1 MFFFYSLVC
10 GDVCGKF
17 NVLYGRVRNVLKKN
31 KDFEV
36 KQEREKKNSCIIIL
50 ILDSVP
56 LNKYRDVT
64 TCTVQKSYYKKGFLS
79 GFLSKKKKSMW
90 AGTFFFSVSSAFF
103 NHCPSN
109 AFFTN

>member
-1 MFFFYSLVC
+1 MC

-36 KQEREKKNSCIIIL
+36 KQEREQKNSCIIIL

-79 GFLSKKKKSMW
+79 GFLSPQKKSLW
-90 AGTFFFSVSSAFF
+90 AGAFFFSVSSAFF

>member
-1 MFFFYSLVC
+1 MIFFYSLVC

-17 NVLYGRVRNVLKKN
+17 NVLYGRIRNVLKKN

-79 GFLSKKKKSMW
+79 GFLSKKKKHV
-90 AGTFFFSVSSAFF
+90 GRRFLFFRFF
-103 NHCPSN
+103 CL
-109 AFFTN
+109 F

>member
-36 KQEREKKNSCIIIL
+36 KQERERENSCIVMYHL
-50 ILDSVP
+50 INIAMLP
-56 LNKYRDVT
+56 HALCR
-64 TCTVQKSYYKKGFLS
+64 
-79 GFLSKKKKSMW
+79 LSKIMLLQKRFLVWISLQKKKSVW
-90 AGTFFFSVSSAFF
+90 AGAYFFSVSSAFF

>member
-17 NVLYGRVRNVLKKN
+17 NVLFGRVRNVLKKN

-36 KQEREKKNSCIIIL
+36 KKEREKKNSCIIIL

-90 AGTFFFSVSSAFF
+90 AGAFFFSVSSAFF

-109 AFFTN
+109 TFFTK

>member
-56 LNKYRDVT
+56 LNKYRDVI

-79 GFLSKKKKSMW
+79 VFLSKNKKKHV
-90 AGTFFFSVSSAFF
+90 GRRFLFFRFF
-103 NHCPSN
+103 CL
-109 AFFTN
+109 F

>member
-36 KQEREKKNSCIIIL
+36 KQERERKNSCIVIL
-50 ILDSVP
+50 ILGSVP
-56 LNKYRDVT
+56 LNKYFDVT
-64 TCTVQKSYYKKGFLS
+64 TCTVQIK
-79 GFLSKKKKSMW
+79 
-90 AGTFFFSVSSAFF
+90 
-103 NHCPSN
+103 
-109 AFFTN
+109 

>member
-17 NVLYGRVRNVLKKN
+17 NVLFGRVRNVLKKN

-36 KQEREKKNSCIIIL
+36 KQERERKNSCIVIL

-56 LNKYRDVT
+56 LNKYCDVT
-64 TCTVQKSYYKKGFLS
+64 TCTVQIK
-79 GFLSKKKKSMW
+79 
-90 AGTFFFSVSSAFF
+90 
-103 NHCPSN
+103 
-109 AFFTN
+109 

>member
-1 MFFFYSLVC
+1 MC

-79 GFLSKKKKSMW
+79 VFLSKKKKKHV
-90 AGTFFFSVSSAFF
+90 GRRFLFFRFF
-103 NHCPSN
+103 CL
-109 AFFTN
+109 F